1 MIRICKTVKCSFCRC
16 MYYENNS
23 YEIDPN
29 HFILTTSG
37 GIKQMQQFP
46 IILSVINRNFM
57 YKVFIFSFSV
67 KWHLSD
73 VFNLTSDGTFQYFR
87 ISALEIMYFFF

>member
-1 MIRICKTVKCSFCRC
+1 M
-16 MYYENNS
+16 
-23 YEIDPN
+23 EIDPN

-73 VFNLTSDGTFQYFR
+73 VFNLFLMGLSN
-87 ISALEIMYFFF
+87 ISGFLL